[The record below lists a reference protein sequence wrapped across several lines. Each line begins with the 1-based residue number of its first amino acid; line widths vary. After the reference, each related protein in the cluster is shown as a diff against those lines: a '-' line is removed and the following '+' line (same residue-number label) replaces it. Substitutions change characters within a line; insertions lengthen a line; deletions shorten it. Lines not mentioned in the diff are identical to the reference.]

1 MQQKQVGKELRRKG
15 WNTERRS
22 TPENIL
28 KEFSQE
34 EGNEDSNEK
43 EEKWNEVRNKKKG
56 ARRDEK
62 RTRIVRE
69 MGRQDKARAEG
80 KERGALKGESMVI
93 DESGEEV
100 SDNKTKA
107 DEGEERLSKK
117 EIKST
122 AEGKIEIQAKRGEK
136 ENR

>member
-1 MQQKQVGKELRRKG
+1 
-15 WNTERRS
+15 
-22 TPENIL
+22 L

-100 SDNKTKA
+100 SDNKTKG